1 MSMKALFDTSFV
13 LVAPF
18 WLLIIFLPHWQ
29 VTRRIAQT
37 VWIAAPAA
45 LLYTILVLPRFAEVF
60 PLVLRPEH
68 AAIGALLGSPAGTT
82 IGWIHYLAFDL
93 FVGRWVYL
101 DSREKKFSAW
111 LVSPVLFFVLMLG
124 PFGLTL
130 YLALRYLAPM
140 VRAKAIA
147 SPAV

>member
-1 MSMKALFDTSFV
+1 MTMEALFNVSFV

-18 WLLIIFLPHWQ
+18 WLLMIFVPHWP

-37 VWIAAPAA
+37 VWIAAPAS
-45 LLYTILVLPRFAEVF
+45 LLYAILILPRFTEVF

-68 AAIGALLGSPAGTT
+68 AAIAELLGSAAGAT

-101 DSREKKFSAW
+101 DSRDRGFSAW
-111 LVSPVLFFVLMLG
+111 LVSPILFFVLMLG
-124 PFGLTL
+124 PLGLVM
-130 YLALRYLAPM
+130 YLALRYTAPM
-140 VRAKAIA
+140 MRTA
-147 SPAV
+147 SA